1 MFTTQRS
8 PLCDED
14 MVTAAEVL
22 DPIETLATSL
32 AELEAKA
39 WLHDRRMAAI
49 LIGAAR
55 LALRETVET

>member
-1 MFTTQRS
+1 
-8 PLCDED
+8 